1 MGLVDENADSD
12 ETMML
17 ITEKIFDE
25 LQTKHQKLLPHH
37 CWGWENLRTLE
48 EHQTSLWLRVRQA
61 TDLPWRLAHT

>member
-25 LQTKHQKLLPHH
+25 LQTKHRNGYLIIVGDGKTY
-37 CWGWENLRTLE
+37 ENLKNIKRHYGSELGY
-48 EHQTSLWLRVRQA
+48 
-61 TDLPWRLAHT
+61 